1 MFNILN
7 LRVARSVAVLVVVFA
22 CAVGPGLALATVIP
36 SFGKA
41 GLFSRSDL
49 IAEVLV
55 GSSRSLRAGRDAFIY
70 TDSKIVVK
78 SVWYARGEAANVR
91 GGDVLSLRQI
101 GGRVGDVEHSVVG
114 AAPIRSGDKLIVFVR
129 YQSGKAY
136 FVGMGQG
143 AYLVLENP
151 TGALVGNM
159 YGARPKRARGGEGG
173 ELLQTLREAVRHMV
187 EQARVP
193 K

>member
-7 LRVARSVAVLVVVFA
+7 QRAARSVAVLVVTFA
-22 CAVGPGLALATVIP
+22 CVVGPGLALATVIP

-41 GLFSRSDL
+41 ELFSRSDL

-55 GSSRSLRAGRDAFIY
+55 GSARSLRAGRDGFIH
-70 TDSKIVVK
+70 TDSKVVVK
-78 SVWYARGEAANVR
+78 SVWHARGEAANVR

-114 AAPIRSGDKLIVFVR
+114 TAPILPGDKLIVFVR
-129 YQSGKAY
+129 YQAGKAY
-136 FVGMGQG
+136 LVGMGQG
-143 AYLVLENP
+143 AYLVLESP
-151 TGALVGNM
+151 TGAFVRNM
-159 YGARPKRARGGEGG
+159 FGARPKQLRKGEGG
-173 ELLQTLREAVRHMV
+173 ELVQTLQATVRRLV
-187 EQARVP
+187 DQARVR